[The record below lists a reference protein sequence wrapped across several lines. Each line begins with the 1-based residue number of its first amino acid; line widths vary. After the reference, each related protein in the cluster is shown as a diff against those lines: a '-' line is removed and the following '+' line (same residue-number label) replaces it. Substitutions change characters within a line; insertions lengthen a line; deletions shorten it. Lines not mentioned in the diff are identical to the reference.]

1 MTEEISM
8 KNTKKELLDIINKM
22 QSEMASKEE
31 NKLNPEKV
39 KTETRAKETL
49 KKAEEISESDLGAQ
63 IHTLKMAINKELSAM
78 ADKIASEANKYI
90 TLQESIRLKQSEI
103 EEIYGIEKQAASL
116 AVLLES
122 QNQAREEFEAEMG
135 LKREKLD
142 KEIADSKAVWEFEKK
157 SFKETMAEE
166 KRKIE
171 QERQRE
177 EEEYSYNK
185 QRSRALEEN
194 AFADKIAA
202 LEKEISE
209 KKDSLDKQVKEKTT
223 ALEEREREILD
234 REKQMNQLEIQVERF
249 PKELEEAVTK
259 AIATKEKEL
268 TANFNQQK
276 ELLTKGFEG
285 ELRVLEAKI
294 TSLEA
299 TVKDQVK
306 QIDKL
311 GSQQEKAYQQVQ
323 NIAEKAVAGAAERS
337 RSVQV
342 RTSEKDET
350 GS

>member
-8 KNTKKELLDIINKM
+8 KNTKKELLDVINKM
-22 QSEMASKEE
+22 QSELASKEE
-31 NKLNPEKV
+31 SRLNPEKV
-39 KTETRAKETL
+39 RTETRSKETI

-63 IHTLKMAINKELSAM
+63 IHNLKIAINKELSAM
-78 ADKIASEANKYI
+78 ADKIEIEAKKYT
-90 TLQESIRLKQSEI
+90 TLQEAINLKQSEI

-135 LKREKLD
+135 LKRERLD
-142 KEIADSKAVWEFEKK
+142 KEIAESKAAWEFEKK
-157 SFKETMAEE
+157 SFNETMAEE
-166 KRKIE
+166 KRRTG

-177 EEEYSYNK
+177 EEEYNYNK
-185 QRSRALEEN
+185 KRSRALEEN
-194 AFADKIAA
+194 AFADKIAT

-209 KKDSLDKQVKEKTT
+209 KKDSIDKQVKEKTT
-223 ALEEREREILD
+223 ALEEREREILE

-259 AIATKEKEL
+259 AIAAREKEL
-268 TANFNQQK
+268 TANFAQQK

-306 QIDKL
+306 QIEKL

-323 NIAEKAVAGAAERS
+323 NIAEKAVSGAAERP
-337 RSVQV
+337 RSVIV
-342 RTSEKDET
+342 RAAEKDEP